1 MKKKLLCLLLA
12 VLIILPLFT
21 ACSKDGKRIDIVKNG
36 TSDYTIILP
45 EDKDEGN
52 AAIKLLKAIEKNTG
66 VTLPY
71 EEDIFS
77 SEDQPKSA
85 KEILVGQTNRAASEE
100 ALAELRPKDF
110 MIRYVDGRV
119 VILGGSPE
127 ATVRAVDHFI
137 ETYVKAEQET
147 VSVYQKRCDLSEHSY
162 ALGDL
167 SINGVP
173 LSEYT
178 IVFPAYADQSNDLKI
193 LSYYTALAFSDYIF
207 ANAGI
212 KLKLAPD
219 SKKET
224 EYEILIGQT
233 SREASKAVEGT
244 KLAADEYLLMKSG
257 SKIVMQG
264 NSYMVAGAAG
274 ALANIHFK
282 SSGFNTAIDLTTLPT
297 TPTPAK
303 FTFEKATSAILMI
316 GDGMGNAHIDATL
329 ASGKLKSFVART
341 LPYQGACTTASESVL
356 TNAIQYTDS
365 AAAAT
370 ALATGYKTVNGYL
383 GMDSSKISRQNIR
396 ELAHSV
402 GARTGVLTTDVI
414 TGATPAG
421 FLCHN
426 DARGDTKILQDQID
440 QLIKNGEI
448 DYCTGS
454 ASTLATPARE
464 ALSQLSEGNGRF
476 FMMIEEAHIDKHS
489 HKGPGSMTAMQ
500 ECVVRY
506 NRCIA
511 YAIAFV
517 MLHPSTA
524 LIITADHETGGLE
537 KDSEGNYD
545 FTNETKKNYWQH
557 TNANAPIFALGEGVD
572 ALIKANTVI
581 DNTDVAKHIAT
592 IFGNNEFGK
601 R

>member
-12 VLIILPLFT
+12 ALMVLPLFT
-21 ACSKDGKRIDIVKNG
+21 ACSDDGKKVDIVKNG
-36 TSDYTIILP
+36 TSNYVIILP
-45 EDKDEGN
+45 EDKDEGT
-52 AAIKLLKAIEKNTG
+52 AAIKLQKAIEEQTG
-66 VTLPY
+66 VTLTY
-71 EEDIFS
+71 AEDIFS
-77 SEDQPKSA
+77 STDQPKSA
-85 KEILVGQTNRAASEE
+85 KEILVGQTNRVASEE

-110 MIRYVDGRV
+110 LIKYVDGRV

-137 ETYVKAEQET
+137 KTYIDGEKQT
-147 VSVYQKRCDLSEHSY
+147 VSFYQKRCDLTLHPY
-162 ALGDL
+162 ALGNL
-167 SINGVP
+167 SIDGVP
-173 LSEYT
+173 LSDYT
-178 IVFPAYADQSNDLKI
+178 IVFPAGAEQSNDVTL
-193 LSYYTALAFSDYIF
+193 LTYYAALAFSDYIF

-224 EYEILIGQT
+224 KYEILIGNT
-233 SREASKAVEGT
+233 SREASKAVAST

-264 NSYMVAGAAG
+264 NTYMVAGAAS

-282 SSGFNTAIDLTTLPT
+282 SEGANTDINVTDLPT

-316 GDGMGNAHIDATL
+316 GDGMGNGHIDATL

-341 LPYQGACTTASESVL
+341 LPHQAACTTASESVL
-356 TNAIQYTDS
+356 NNKIKYTDS

-370 ALATGYKTVNGYL
+370 ALATGYKTINGYL
-383 GMDSSKISRQNIR
+383 GMDSSKTSRQNIR

-402 GARTGVLTTDVI
+402 GARTGVLTTDAI

-421 FLCHN
+421 FLCHH
-426 DARGDTKILQDQID
+426 DDRGDSSTLQQQIN
-440 QLIKNGEI
+440 QLKENGGI

-454 ASTLATPARE
+454 VNTLVTPART
-464 ALSQLSEGNGRF
+464 ALTKLSEENGRF
-476 FMMIEEAHIDKHS
+476 FMMIEEAHIDKYS
-489 HKGPGSMTAMQ
+489 HKGTNSMTSMQ
-500 ECVVRY
+500 ECVMRY
-506 NRCIA
+506 NHCIA

-517 MLHPSTA
+517 MMHPDTA

-537 KDSEGNYD
+537 KDSEGNYV
-545 FTNETKKNYWQH
+545 FTNQTSKSYWQH

-572 ALIKANTVI
+572 ALVKSGTIV
-581 DNTDVAKHIAT
+581 DNTDVAKHIAG
-592 IFGNNEFGK
+592 IFGSTNFGK
-601 R
+601 

>member
-12 VLIILPLFT
+12 VLMILPLFT
-21 ACSKDGKRIDIVKNG
+21 ACSKDGKRIDIVKNSV
-36 TSDYTIILP
+36 SDYTIILP
-45 EDKDEGN
+45 EDKDEGT
-52 AAIKLLKAIEKNTG
+52 AAIKLQKAIEEKTG
-66 VTLPY
+66 VTLTY
-71 EEDIFS
+71 AEDIFS
-77 SEDQPKSA
+77 STDQPKSA

-110 MIRYVDGRV
+110 VIKYVDGRV

-137 ETYVKAEQET
+137 ASYINSEKQT
-147 VSVYQKRCDLSEHSY
+147 VSVYQKRCDLVEHPY
-162 ALGDL
+162 ALRDL
-167 SINGVP
+167 SIDGVP

-178 IVFPAYADQSNDLKI
+178 IVFPAGADQSNDTTL
-193 LSYYTALAFSDYIF
+193 LTYYTALALSDYILDK
-207 ANAGI
+207 AGI

-224 EYEILIGQT
+224 EYEILVGNT
-233 SREASKAVEGT
+233 SREASRAVAST

-264 NSYMVAGAAG
+264 STYMVAGAAS

-282 SSGFNTAIDLTTLPT
+282 SEGANTDIDLTDLPT
-297 TPTPAK
+297 SPTPAK

-316 GDGMGNAHIDATL
+316 GDGMGNGHIDATL
-329 ASGKLKSFVART
+329 ASGKLKSFVARE
-341 LPYQGACTTASESVL
+341 LPHQGACTTASESVL
-356 TNAIQYTDS
+356 SNKIDYTDS

-370 ALATGYKTVNGYL
+370 ALATGYKTLNGYI
-383 GMDSSKISRQNIR
+383 GMDSSKTARQNVR
-396 ELAHSV
+396 ELAQSV
-402 GARTGVLTTDVI
+402 GARTGVLTTDAI

-426 DARGDTKILQDQID
+426 DARGDTAILQDQID
-440 QLIKNGEI
+440 LLIENGEI
-448 DYCTGS
+448 DYCKGS
-454 ASTLATPARE
+454 VSTLVSPARK
-464 ALSQLSEGNGRF
+464 ALTQLSAEGSRF

-489 HKGPGSMTAMQ
+489 HKGTNSMNSMQ
-500 ECVVRY
+500 ECVMRY
-506 NRCIA
+506 NHCIA

-537 KDSEGNYD
+537 KDSEGNYV
-545 FTNETKKNYWQH
+545 FTNKTSKSYWQH

-572 ALIKANTVI
+572 TLIKANTVV
-581 DNTDVAKHIAT
+581 DNTDVAKHIAG
-592 IFGNNEFGK
+592 IFGSTSFGK
-601 R
+601 